1 MSQHLL
7 HVLLGFQLTSDPL
20 LLSIWVAGAINK
32 GSHMYVCLLER
43 LEEYG
48 EELKHV
54 VPLAAA
60 APVTVEATIQAIK
73 GGFSIQDQSKSARA
87 PSNLLRHQLKV

>member
-7 HVLLGFQLTSDPL
+7 HVLLGFQLTSYPL
-20 LLSIWVAGAINK
+20 LLSIWVACAIDK
-32 GSHMYVCLLER
+32 GSHMDVCLLER

-54 VPLAAA
+54 VPLATT
-60 APVTVEATIQAIK
+60 APVTVEAAIETIK
-73 GGFSIQDQSKSARA
+73 GGFCI
-87 PSNLLRHQLKV
+87 